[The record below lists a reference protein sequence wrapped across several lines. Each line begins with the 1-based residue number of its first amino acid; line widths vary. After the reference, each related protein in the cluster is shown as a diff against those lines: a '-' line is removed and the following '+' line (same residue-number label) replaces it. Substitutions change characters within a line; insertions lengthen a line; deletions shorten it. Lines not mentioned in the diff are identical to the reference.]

1 MVKDGTVNS
10 TIVVYY
16 TEAYTCIHQPTS
28 KHEDIGSETL
38 YRIRLHVI
46 IFGIGYL

>member
-16 TEAYTCIHQPTS
+16 TEACAYIHQPTS

-38 YRIRLHVI
+38 CRIRLHVI